1 MEADGAAT
9 SASGE
14 NRNGAR
20 ARSPARANKR
30 GEVRVTGVPVEVP
43 RLVPVIR
50 THRCCDGKMRR
61 LQART
66 SSVTWRMEGRL
77 SSSSLQQWENSLSLS
92 LSHTPIMLCRTH
104 GGDIW
109 VHVSLSRPAPADNGA
124 LPNDSRIKPDVVV
137 GTRRSFSSSDENQ
150 SVLVTCKG
158 AENALKRGAHRRS
171 GVGGMNG

>member
-92 LSHTPIMLCRTH
+92 HTHPSCCAERTVGIFGCTFLCLAPRQPIMAPCLMTRVSSLMLSWEQGAASPPLTRT
-104 GGDIW
+104 
-109 VHVSLSRPAPADNGA
+109 
-124 LPNDSRIKPDVVV
+124 
-137 GTRRSFSSSDENQ
+137 NQ
-150 SVLVTCKG
+150 SSATCKG